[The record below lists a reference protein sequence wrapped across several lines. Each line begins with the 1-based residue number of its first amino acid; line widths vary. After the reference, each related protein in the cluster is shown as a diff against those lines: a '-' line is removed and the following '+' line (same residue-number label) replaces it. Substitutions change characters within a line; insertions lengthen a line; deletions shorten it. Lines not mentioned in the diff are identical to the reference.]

1 MRDFLVFCAMSVALA
16 SAIFFGIAGAL
27 YPLMSYSCYATWRDS
42 PFEARYGLWTDCQ
55 IKTPAGWVPASSYV
69 LMQEKH

>member
-1 MRDFLVFCAMSVALA
+1 MRDFLVFCAFVALA
-16 SAIFFGIAGAL
+16 LSIILGIAGA
-27 YPLMSYSCYATWRDS
+27 LMSYSCYATWKDS
-42 PFEARYGLWTDCQ
+42 PFEARYGLWTNCQ